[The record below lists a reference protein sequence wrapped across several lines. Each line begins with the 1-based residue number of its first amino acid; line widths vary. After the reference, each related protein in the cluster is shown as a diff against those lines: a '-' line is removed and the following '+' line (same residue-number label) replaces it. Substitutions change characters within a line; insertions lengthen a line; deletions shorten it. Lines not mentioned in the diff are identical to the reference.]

1 MKSSNKTISPTPPS
15 NWSFLTNHTHVLV
28 CLNRENDTTV
38 RELALSIGIT
48 ERSVQRILSE
58 LEADGVLTRTKEGR
72 KNSYQINKNFQLR
85 HTLEQHHTIA
95 ELIEAIN

>member
-1 MKSSNKTISPTPPS
+1 MKINNNTTPPAPPS

-28 CLNRENDTTV
+28 CLNRENATTV

-72 KNSYQINKNFQLR
+72 KNSYEINADFQLR
-85 HTLEQHHTIA
+85 HALEGHHTVA